1 MIQRENFRNHKLTVV
16 LVFLV
21 SLVLSFLP
29 SNASATLAEEIE
41 AAFQAALQDM
51 VGTEFGLN
59 YVTFDFLGV
68 EMTVTVLGF
77 AFCEPT
83 DPYAPP
89 TPTPVPPLTAYG
101 CENLSTVGVDVAN
114 DETSAD
120 ILIEISKIFLDL
132 ETSRDQTIA
141 CILSGDIW
149 PYEGTVIEDGYM
161 LGHASIA
168 VAVDLAFVDG
178 CFRATLVPD
187 SSEFTLTPDTVESKD
202 ACLDDNMNDILMPIL
217 YPLIEDHL
225 DTAFETALGLM
236 MGRINDQLCDATPT
250 ENSVW
255 GNVKSIFR

>member
-132 ETSRDQTIA
+132 ETSRDETIA
-141 CILSGDIW
+141 CILSGDSW
-149 PYEGTVIEDGYM
+149 PYNGTVIEDGYM

-178 CFRATLVPD
+178 CARATLVPD

-255 GNVKSIFR
+255 GNVKSIYR